1 MSYNEIYN
9 IIGFDREMK
18 RLKKQADQG
27 IDREIE
33 MLRYLGVKD
42 DSTILEVGS
51 GPGFYTENLLE
62 NFNKAHLFCLDN
74 DEKLINYAINKLNK
88 VYNERVNFINDDI
101 MNSNMPDSYFDIII
115 ARFVFQHLSSP
126 VKALK
131 EIYRILK
138 PGGKV
143 IIIDI
148 ENSLWGATYPK
159 NKLIE
164 KLNLDIMEQQKKLQG
179 NREIGSVLLTLLKL
193 TNFNNLKMEAVI
205 NHSELLGKDKF
216 KNNLPKGL
224 TNNASMERI
233 IQEYNDFFD
242 LKYSSIMLL
251 KFFFYGEKN

>member
-33 MLRYLGVKD
+33 MLRYLGVSD
-42 DSTILEVGS
+42 DSNILEVGC
-51 GPGFYTENLLE
+51 GPGFYTEHLLK
-62 NFNKAHLFCLDN
+62 NFDKAHLFCLDN
-74 DEKLINYAINKLNK
+74 DEKLINYAISKLDNIYK
-88 VYNERVNFINDDI
+88 ERITFINDDI
-101 MNSNMPDSYFDIII
+101 INSNIPDEYFDIII
-115 ARFVFQHLSSP
+115 ARFVFQHLNTP
-126 VKALK
+126 IKALK

-143 IIIDI
+143 IIIDV
-148 ENSLWGATYPK
+148 ENSLWGTTYPK
-159 NKLIE
+159 SKLIE
-164 KLNLDIMEQQKKLQG
+164 SLNIEIMEQQKKLQG

-193 TNFNNLKMEAVI
+193 SNFKNLKIEVVV

-216 KNNLPKGL
+216 KNKLPKGL
-224 TNNASMERI
+224 TNNPNMTNI
-233 IQEYNDFFD
+233 IKEYNDFFD

-251 KFFFYGEKN
+251 KFFFYGEK

>member
-9 IIGFDREMK
+9 IIGFDIEMK

-27 IDREIE
+27 IEREIE
-33 MLRYLGVKD
+33 MLKYLGVED
-42 DSTILEVGS
+42 DSNILEVGS
-51 GPGFYTENLLE
+51 GPGFYTENLLK

-74 DEKLINYAINKLNK
+74 DEKLINYAVDKLDK
-88 VYNERVNFINDDI
+88 EYGERVTFINDNI

-126 VKALK
+126 VNALN

-148 ENSLWGATYPK
+148 DNSLWGTTYPK
-159 NKLIE
+159 NKLIQ

-193 TNFNNLKMEAVI
+193 TNFSNLKIEAVI

-216 KNNLPKGL
+216 KNNIPNGL
-224 TNNASMERI
+224 TNNPSMEKV
-233 IQEYNDFFD
+233 IQEYNNFFD
-242 LKYSSIMLL
+242 LSYSSIMLL
-251 KFFFYGEKN
+251 KFFFYGEKK